1 MYTEAIFCKVPPAKK
16 AIYYCNR
23 AFAHY
28 RMESYAIC
36 VFDGCEAIK
45 LDPTN
50 VKGYFRRGQGY
61 AMQRQ
66 LKNAVADFKTICKM
80 QPANKEAREK
90 FECTQ
95 KEYRLQQLSLA
106 IVSDET
112 RVEAKVEDMIVEA
125 SYAGPKL
132 ETADDVTAEWV
143 VSMMEWQKSQKRVH
157 KKFATMII
165 QRATEIFEKDE
176 TLVHISIDELEEI
189 TVCGDVHGQYYDLLN
204 LFSING
210 NPSEENPYLFNG
222 DFIDRGSFSVE
233 VVLTMLAWKVC
244 YP

>member
-1 MYTEAIFCKVPPAKK
+1 MYTEAIFCQVPPEKK

-28 RMESYAIC
+28 KMESFAIA

-66 LKNAVADFKTICKM
+66 LKNATADFKTICKM

-90 FECTQ
+90 FELTQ
-95 KEYRLQQLSLA
+95 KELRLQQLSAA
-106 IVSDET
+106 IISDD
-112 RVEAKVEDMIVEA
+112 AKVEVETDDILVEA
-125 SYAGPKL
+125 SYTGPRLDSIDDLTPEWMVSLMEHQKL
-132 ETADDVTAEWV
+132 
-143 VSMMEWQKSQKRVH
+143 QKRLH
-157 KKFATMII
+157 KKYATMII
-165 QRATEIFEKDE
+165 VKATELFEKDD
-176 TLVHISIDELEEI
+176 TLVHIALDDLEEI
-189 TVCGDVHGQYYDLLN
+189 TVCGDVHGQYYDMLN
-204 LFSING
+204 IFGING

-233 VVLTMLAWKVC
+233 VVLTMIAWKVC
-244 YP
+244 LP